1 MQIFY
6 WGDLDSW
13 GFEMLCEFRENSQC
27 SVTSLL
33 MDKAVLERTSHT
45 ERMFHEDKSTEVKVE
60 FLTSAEKETLAFLQ
74 GLKNDGSNA
83 ELATTSGPDTRLN
96 RLEQEKLDEDI
107 VIKALKAYKLL

>member
-1 MQIFY
+1 
-6 WGDLDSW
+6 
-13 GFEMLCEFRENSQC
+13 
-27 SVTSLL
+27 

-45 ERMFHEDKSTEVKVE
+45 ERIVHEDKSTEVKVE

-74 GLKNDGSNA
+74 SLKNDGSKA
-83 ELATTSGPDTRLN
+83 ELATTSSPDTKLN